1 MTSLSF
7 IYGVSL
13 VVFAAIF
20 DTTTSLQSRR
30 HAALFVFG
38 DSLYDPGNNNFI
50 NTSITHKANYPPYGE
65 TFFRFPTGRFSDGR
79 LIPDFIAKY
88 AHLPYWKPYLAPGQ
102 HEFTN
107 GANFASAGASAIADN
122 DPTVISLEAQL
133 SNFKEV
139 VSLLKQQLGD
149 AEADQ
154 ILRNAVYL
162 SGIGGVDY
170 YIFSDQYPNAT
181 ESEMENYVQVVIG
194 NILNV
199 IKEIYALGGRK
210 FAFQNVAPL
219 GCTPLSKQS
228 YNLTKTECWKD
239 TQALARK
246 HNQALVTAA
255 KEFEIQLPGFNFII
269 FDYFTTLMN
278 LQFNPLKYGFKEADI
293 ACCGSGTYHASDC
306 GIGDYELCKNPNEY
320 VYFDGEHLTDKA
332 NSRLGELFWEGGMN
346 ITAPLNMKQLLE
358 LELQPSEIKKFRED
372 DDDGGATN
380 DE

>member
-20 DTTTSLQSRR
+20 ATTTSLQSRR

-50 NTSITHKANYPPYGE
+50 NSSITHKANYPPYGE

-102 HEFTN
+102 HEFIN
-107 GANFASAGASAIADN
+107 GANFASGGASAIADN
-122 DPTVISLEAQL
+122 DPTA
-133 SNFKEV
+133 
-139 VSLLKQQLGD
+139 
-149 AEADQ
+149 
-154 ILRNAVYL
+154 
-162 SGIGGVDY
+162 
-170 YIFSDQYPNAT
+170 
-181 ESEMENYVQVVIG
+181 
-194 NILNV
+194 
-199 IKEIYALGGRK
+199 EIYALGGRK

-219 GCTPLSKQS
+219 GCTPLLKQLK
-228 YNLTKTECWKD
+228 NLTKTECWKD
-239 TQALARK
+239 TQALARQ

-255 KEFEIQLPGFNFII
+255 KELEIQLPGFNFII

-306 GIGDYELCKNPNEY
+306 GIGDYELCRNPNEY
-320 VYFDGEHLTDKA
+320 VYFDGAHLTDKA
-332 NSRLGELFWEGGMN
+332 NSRLAELFWEGGMN
-346 ITAPLNMKQLLE
+346 VTAPVNMKQLLE
-358 LELQPSEIKKFRED
+358 LELQPSEIKKFREE